1 MAYVESHFSPKQW
14 EMLKREESILAAAE
28 SILISDGFF
37 DMSMVRIAQ
46 QSKYSRATIYLHFV
60 SREDIVVALASKA
73 WEKRL
78 ELLARGASYPGRP
91 RIRMGGVAEG
101 FALFFAIY
109 PNSFSILHK
118 TTQAICEKASPHR
131 LQRLRAAE
139 GATADLLRGLI
150 DEAVRVGDLK
160 TEVGDVDEIIFALSS
175 LSTGGF
181 ALHELGFPQA
191 TLRVHHAMDKFW
203 HALNVLAD
211 AYGWRPLFKEVDWDE
226 TLADIRR
233 TLFPEEA
240 QQAYGPDAW
249 WYGEWGLRHPKNQAN
264 AVVAAGKPVEPPSL
278 RHDTVP

>member
-1 MAYVESHFSPKQW
+1 MAYVELGFSPKQR

-28 SILISDGFF
+28 DILISDGFF

-46 QSKYSRATIYLHFV
+46 RSKCPRATVYLHFI

-78 ELLARGASYPGRP
+78 ELLSRGASYPSRS
-91 RIRMGGVAEG
+91 RIRMGGLAEG
-101 FALFFAIY
+101 FALFFAVY
-109 PNSFSILHK
+109 PNYFSILHK

-139 GATADLLRGLI
+139 GATADLMRGLI
-150 DEAVRVGDLK
+150 DEAVRVGDLE
-160 TEVGDVDEIIFALSS
+160 TEIGDVEEILFALSS
-175 LSTGGF
+175 LATGGF

-191 TLRVHHAMDKFW
+191 TLHIPHAMDKFW

-226 TLADIRR
+226 TLAEIRR
-233 TLFPEEA
+233 TIFPEEA

-264 AVVAAGKPVEPPSL
+264 AVVAASKPIEPFPSPQ
-278 RHDTVP
+278 DTGR